1 MQEVDYSHRNM
12 TTIPGMDTE
21 SENRARSRA
30 DERTLAAG
38 EFKTHCLRLM
48 DEVHETGTEI
58 IVTKHRRP
66 VVRISPVRM
75 ERPRLVGSCI
85 DQLQILADIDNKPAI
100 PIQDWNVIERP
111 DELLNPER
119 YQ

>member
-1 MQEVDYSHRNM
+1 
-12 TTIPGMDTE
+12 MDTE
-21 SENRARSRA
+21 PEKSTRSRP
-30 DERTLAAG
+30 DERVLAAG

-66 VVRISPVRM
+66 VVRISPVRT
-75 ERPRLVGSCI
+75 ERPNLVGSCV
-85 DQLQILADIDNKPAI
+85 DQLRILADIDSAPAI
-100 PIQDWNVIERP
+100 PIEDWDAIERP
-111 DELLNPER
+111 DELLNPEQ

>member
-1 MQEVDYSHRNM
+1 
-12 TTIPGMDTE
+12 MDTE
-21 SENRARSRA
+21 PEKGARFRPA
-30 DERTLAAG
+30 ERVLAAG

-66 VVRISPVRM
+66 VVRISPVRT
-75 ERPRLVGSCI
+75 ERPNLVGSCV
-85 DQLQILADIDNKPAI
+85 DQLQILADIDSDPAI
-100 PIQDWNVIERP
+100 PIEDWDVIERP
-111 DELLNPER
+111 DELLNPEQ

>member
-1 MQEVDYSHRNM
+1 
-12 TTIPGMDTE
+12 MDTE
-21 SENRARSRA
+21 PEKSTRFRP
-30 DERTLAAG
+30 DERVLAAG

-66 VVRISPVRM
+66 VVRISPVRT
-75 ERPRLVGSCI
+75 ERPNLVGSCV
-85 DQLQILADIDNKPAI
+85 DQLRILADIDSEPAI
-100 PIQDWNVIERP
+100 PTQDWDVIERP

>member
-1 MQEVDYSHRNM
+1 M
-12 TTIPGMDTE
+12 TIVPEMDSE
-21 SENRARSRA
+21 SENRARSRP

-66 VVRISPVRM
+66 VVRVSPVRM

-85 DQLQILADIDNKPAI
+85 DQLQILADIDREPAI
-100 PIQDWNVIERP
+100 PVQDWVVIERP
-111 DELLNPER
+111 DELLDPER

>member
-1 MQEVDYSHRNM
+1 M
-12 TTIPGMDTE
+12 TIISEMDTE
-21 SENRARSRA
+21 SNKRARPRP
-30 DERTLAAG
+30 DERVLAAG

-66 VVRISPVRM
+66 VVRVSPVRM
-75 ERPRLVGSCI
+75 ERPRLVGSCV
-85 DQLQILADIDNKPAI
+85 DQLQILADIDSEPAV
-100 PIQDWNVIERP
+100 PVEDWDVIERP

>member
-1 MQEVDYSHRNM
+1 
-12 TTIPGMDTE
+12 MDTE
-21 SENRARSRA
+21 SEKSTRFRPDQRV
-30 DERTLAAG
+30 LAAG

-66 VVRISPVRM
+66 VVRISPVRT
-75 ERPRLVGSCI
+75 ERPNLVGSCI
-85 DQLQILADIDNKPAI
+85 DQLRILADIDSEPAI
-100 PIQDWNVIERP
+100 PTQDWDVIERP

>member
-1 MQEVDYSHRNM
+1 M
-12 TTIPGMDTE
+12 TIISAMDTE
-21 SENRARSRA
+21 SEKSTRSRP
-30 DERTLAAG
+30 DERVLAAG

-66 VVRISPVRM
+66 VVRVSPVRM
-75 ERPRLVGSCI
+75 ARPRLVGSCI
-85 DQLQILADIDNKPAI
+85 DQLQILADIDHEPAI
-100 PIQDWNVIERP
+100 PVQDWDVIERP